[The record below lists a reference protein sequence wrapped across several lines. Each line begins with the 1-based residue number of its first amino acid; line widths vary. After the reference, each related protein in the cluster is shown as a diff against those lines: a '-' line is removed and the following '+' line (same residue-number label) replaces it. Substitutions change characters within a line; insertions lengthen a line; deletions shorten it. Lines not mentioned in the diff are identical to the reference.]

1 MELAASVGA
10 VVVLGDS
17 AASVL
22 GARWLVVVWPSV
34 SSGDAVV
41 HAPETK
47 ASRVATV
54 APNGGIRLV
63 HHAEIIVLK
72 GDSYRLKDKHE
83 EVIVT
88 EDTR

>member
-1 MELAASVGA
+1 LAVG
-10 VVVLGDS
+10 
-17 AASVL
+17 
-22 GARWLVVVWPSV
+22 VVWRCGGASA
-34 SSGDAVV
+34 GD
-41 HAPETK
+41 E
-47 ASRVATV
+47 ASRMATV